1 MNEII
6 VDCTE
11 LYYRPVTT
19 GIQRVAR
26 ELLRYWPDDGPNL
39 HAARHDPV
47 NGLVR
52 LPRGA
57 VDLLIQSE
65 PGTRAL
71 PLEEV
76 QRRLG
81 AFAHHAVG
89 PPLPSAAPVLIPEI
103 FYDPV
108 RCRFHEERLA
118 AYPGS
123 LAMLAFDFLPY
134 LQPSIF
140 SFTSASPLMVYL
152 RLISLASSVAF
163 ISVQTRQDFA
173 SRVLRVP
180 PDDPRIGPVLSLGAD
195 GVPVERQV
203 WRDDRRQFVC
213 LGSLEERKN
222 QRVVAAAFM
231 QLWEAGH
238 DLPLVL
244 IGRKFHQQRLDW
256 LDRALTFPQFRW
268 LNAALDDDVA
278 AALRTARATIFL
290 STAEGFGLPPIES
303 LKAGVPVITL
313 RDVPSVAMLP
323 PLGQIRL
330 PDLSV
335 EAVANA
341 VLALEDD
348 RVAERL
354 WAEAATLD
362 LGTWRTF
369 AVQVAEWCAGLAATT
384 SNVVKGH
391 PRCKGLPATAL
402 HAP

>member
-1 MNEII
+1 MSEIV

-19 GIQRVAR
+19 GIQRVVR
-26 ELLRYWPDDGPNL
+26 ELLRYWPADGPEL

-47 NGLVR
+47 RGLLR
-52 LPRGA
+52 LPRAA
-57 VDLLIQSE
+57 VDLLVQSE
-65 PGTRAL
+65 PGIRAL

-81 AFAHHAVG
+81 ALAHHASG

-108 RCRFHEERLA
+108 RCAFHEERLA
-118 AYPGS
+118 AHPGS
-123 LAMLAFDFLPY
+123 LAMLAYDFLPY
-134 LQPSIF
+134 LQPGIF
-140 SFTSASPLMVYL
+140 SFTSAAPLMVYL

-163 ISVQTRQDFA
+163 ISAQTCHDFA
-173 SRVLRVP
+173 SRVLRIP

-195 GVPVERQV
+195 GLPVERQV
-203 WRDDRRQFVC
+203 WRSDRRQFVC

-222 QRVVAAAFM
+222 QHVVATAFM
-231 QLWEAGH
+231 QLWEGGH

-268 LNAALDDDVA
+268 LNTALDDDVA
-278 AALRTARATIFL
+278 AALRAARATIFL
-290 STAEGFGLPPIES
+290 SRAEGFGLPPVES
-303 LKAGVPVITL
+303 LNAGIPVITSAAM
-313 RDVPSVAMLP
+313 PSVAMLP
-323 PLGQIRL
+323 ALGQIRL
-330 PDLSV
+330 SEFSV
-335 EAVANA
+335 DAVVGA
-341 VLALEDD
+341 VLALEDN
-348 RVAERL
+348 RLAERL

-369 AVQVAEWCAGLAATT
+369 AVQVAEWCATLHPAGNTT
-384 SNVVKGH
+384 MKG
-391 PRCKGLPATAL
+391 RRTG
-402 HAP
+402 